1 MFQMKIEQSVFFKGK
16 WTSKYVSSDFQPL
29 QADLVLAFCGK
40 EQLSLE
46 NIRDIKSKY
55 PFADVVSATTAGEI
69 YRDQLFDDSIVSTAI
84 QFEKTK
90 IKTVFANI
98 KNCIDSYNLGK
109 KLTAL
114 LPLEELQYILVLS
127 DGNLINGTDLVQ
139 GIKTSNHDN
148 VLVTGGLAGDGDRF
162 QSTLVGLNENVDE
175 GNVVLVGFYGDK
187 IKVGHGSMGGWD
199 EFGHERTITK
209 SDHNI
214 LYELDGKS
222 ALDLYKEYLGAY
234 ADELPSS
241 ALLFPLS
248 INSDEK
254 GNSFVRTI
262 LSIDEKEKSMT
273 FAGNMPKGSRV
284 RLMKANFDKL
294 IDASNKAA
302 RLAVDSLDTKPDL
315 ALMIS
320 CVGRKLILNERVEEE
335 LERALEYFGENTVT
349 TGFYS
354 YGEISTILKLGS
366 CQLLNQT
373 MTITTFTE
381 LLD

>member
-1 MFQMKIEQSVFFKGK
+1 MKIEQSIYLENQ
-16 WTSKYVSSDFQPL
+16 WTPKHSAEGFQP
-29 QADLVLAFCGK
+29 QEANLVLAFCGK
-40 EQLSLE
+40 DQLTVKNINVLKEQ
-46 NIRDIKSKY
+46 Y
-55 PFADVVSATTAGEI
+55 PAAQIVSATTAGEV
-69 YRDQLFDDSIVSTAI
+69 YNDLLYENSIIATAI
-84 QFEKTK
+84 QFEKTEV
-90 IKTVFANI
+90 KTVYANI
-98 KNCIDSYNLGK
+98 KSCDSSYNLGK

-114 LPLEELQYILVLS
+114 FPQKGLKYILVIS
-127 DGNLINGTDLVQ
+127 DGNLINGTDLVK
-139 GIKTSNHDN
+139 GIKASIDDS

-162 QSTLVGLNENVDE
+162 KSTLVGLNENVEE

-273 FAGNMPKGSRV
+273 FAGNMPEGSKV

-294 IDASNKAA
+294 IDASNQAA
-302 RLAVDSLDTKPDL
+302 RLAVDSFNSKPDL

-335 LERALEYFGENTVT
+335 LERALEYFGKNTVT

-354 YGEISTILKLGS
+354 YGEISPILNLGE
-366 CQLLNQT
+366 CELLNQT
-373 MTITTFTE
+373 MTITTLTE
-381 LLD
+381 ILD